1 MKKILIGLVVILVL
15 IVGALFVVPPIIGNS
30 VVKSRI
36 VEAVKEATGRDLQI
50 ADVSL
55 AVLPSVSISI
65 TGLRLANAEGA
76 STPEMVSLGRMDLD
90 LQLFPLIGK
99 KIIVDR
105 LVISDLAAS
114 LEVNEA
120 GVPNWAFEG
129 AADDDEP
136 EAADVGEGEGAPL
149 ADLRLSD
156 VRLENARLSYRD
168 MTSGQTID
176 AGDYLAID
184 LLESGP
190 VIVV

>member
-36 VEAVKEATGRDLQI
+36 IEAVKEATGRDLQI

-55 AVLPSVSISI
+55 AVLPSVSVSI

-76 STPEMVSLGRMDLD
+76 SVPEMVSVRRVDLD

-99 KIIVDR
+99 EVIVDR

-136 EAADVGEGEGAPL
+136 EAVEVSEWRALAL
-149 ADLRLSD
+149 ADLRLGD
-156 VRLENARLSYRD
+156 MRLENRGCP
-168 MTSGQTID
+168 TGI
-176 AGDYLAID
+176 
-184 LLESGP
+184 
-190 VIVV
+190 